1 MTKTAVVLNAMAR
14 PMFEPQCP
22 DWVEPLYFTST
33 EHLLELAPQAEIGW
47 FDLYNRDDMAAAI
60 ERATQLK
67 WLNSIYAGVDGMP
80 LDSMA
85 ARGIIFTNGAGLLS
99 DPIAEYAVMG
109 MLSVAK
115 GYHKVVQAQARH
127 EWLRDP
133 PGRMELE
140 GSKALIL
147 GYGGIGQAMEA
158 RLMPFGVDMTRVR
171 RNPRPGDLGPDAWR
185 GELGQFDWI
194 IVTLPSTPETRHTL
208 GAAEFA
214 AMKPGVAIINVARG
228 TVIDQEAL
236 IAALQS
242 GQVGHAF
249 LDVTDPE
256 PLPPESP
263 LWAIDSV
270 QISMHLSGPSQSSM
284 FRRASERF
292 IANLVRWHRNEPVSP
307 QVNLKLGY

>member
-1 MTKTAVVLNAMAR
+1 MTKTVTVLNAMAR
-14 PMFEPQCP
+14 PMFEPHCP

-33 EHLLELAPQAEIGW
+33 EHLMELAPQAEIGW

-60 ERATQLK
+60 TCATRLK

-80 LDSMA
+80 LSTMA
-85 ARGIIFTNGAGLLS
+85 ARGIVFTNGAGLLS

-109 MLSVAK
+109 MLSIAK
-115 GYHKVVQAQARH
+115 GYHRVVQAQARR

-133 PGRMELE
+133 PGQTELE
-140 GSKALIL
+140 GSRALIL
-147 GYGGIGQAMEA
+147 GYGGIGKAIAA
-158 RLMPFGVDMTRVR
+158 RLAPFGVKMVRVR
-171 RNPRPGDLGPDAWR
+171 RTPGREDLGPGEWR
-185 GELGQFDWI
+185 AALGEFDWI
-194 IVTLPSTPETRHTL
+194 IVTVPATPDTHHLL

-214 AMKPGVAIINVARG
+214 AMKRGVAIINVARG
-228 TVIDQEAL
+228 TLIDQDAL
-236 IAALQS
+236 IIALQA

-249 LDVTDPE
+249 LDVTSPE

-263 LWAIDSV
+263 LWTIDNV

-292 IANLVRWHRNEPVSP
+292 LANLAHWHRGEPVQP
-307 QVNLKLGY
+307 QVNLALGY